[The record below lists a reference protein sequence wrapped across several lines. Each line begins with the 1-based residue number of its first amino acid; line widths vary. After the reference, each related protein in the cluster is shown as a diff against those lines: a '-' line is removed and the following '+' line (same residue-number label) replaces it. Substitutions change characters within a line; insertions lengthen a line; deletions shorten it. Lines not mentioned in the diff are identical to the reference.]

1 MSIEKK
7 EWLDPTAE
15 MLILPEFNAIW
26 ECIKTWDINVPEVY
40 DGYCEA
46 TGNHVRA
53 ILDALNSMTP
63 TRTLDKAIEKACDEG
78 EIMKLICSYFDP
90 DLKKCEGCVVYLECS
105 GKAHAISNHIR
116 SVFAGGGE

>member
-78 EIMKLICSYFDP
+78 GIKEIITDTYEAECCNGD
-90 DLKKCEGCVVYLECS
+90 YLS
-105 GKAHAISNHIR
+105 NWGAVATAISNHIR

>member
-63 TRTLDKAIEKACDEG
+63 TRPLDKAIEKACDEI
-78 EIMKLICSYFDP
+78 EIGIIVDRVITRWREDNQGFVEPFTLVST
-90 DLKKCEGCVVYLECS
+90 
-105 GKAHAISNHIR
+105 AISNHIR

>member
-78 EIMKLICSYFDP
+78 
-90 DLKKCEGCVVYLECS
+90 DLKSVAMGQIKLKMSEEVICEYI
-105 GKAHAISNHIR
+105 ATAISNHIR

>member
-78 EIMKLICSYFDP
+78 EIVERFNCYEWIVFEGRDVLAIHP
-90 DLKKCEGCVVYLECS
+90 DDIAE
-105 GKAHAISNHIR
+105 AISNHIR